1 MNRHVR
7 RTAQAWLEEERP
19 AVVVVVL
26 EARGSAPRGPGTRM
40 LVSGGGRTV
49 GTIGGGHLELEAIR
63 EAHAL
68 LSSGVAPHQVH
79 YPLGPA
85 LGQCCGGAVTL
96 GFNRLDA
103 RQLAVWP
110 DPEPMFYLQ
119 LHGAGHVGSAI
130 ARILS
135 TIDCLVDW
143 VDEREE
149 MFPFALFDGA
159 PWPDHIR
166 VVADDGVEDEVKAA
180 PNGAYYLVLTHNH
193 DLDLRITEAILKRG
207 DFEFLGLIGSKTKRA
222 RFIHRFERRGIPSDR
237 IARMT
242 CPIGIE
248 GIDGKEPEMIAI
260 AVVAQ
265 LLQHQRQAASRPE
278 AQSPAHHTA
287 STCPT
292 P

>member
-7 RTAQAWLEEERP
+7 RTAEAWLEEDRP

-40 LVSGGGRTV
+40 LVSGGGQTV

-103 RQLAVWP
+103 RQLEVWP

-119 LHGAGHVGSAI
+119 LHGAGHVGTAL

-149 MFPFALFDGA
+149 MFPFALFDGT

-166 VVADDGVEDEVKAA
+166 VVADDVVEDEVKAA
-180 PNGAYYLVLTHNH
+180 PKGAYYLVLTHNH

-222 RFIHRFERRGIPSDR
+222 RFIHRFEQRGIPSDR

-242 CPIGIE
+242 CPIGIA

-265 LLQHQRQAASRPE
+265 LLQHQRQAASARE
-278 AQSPAHHTA
+278 AQSPAHRTA